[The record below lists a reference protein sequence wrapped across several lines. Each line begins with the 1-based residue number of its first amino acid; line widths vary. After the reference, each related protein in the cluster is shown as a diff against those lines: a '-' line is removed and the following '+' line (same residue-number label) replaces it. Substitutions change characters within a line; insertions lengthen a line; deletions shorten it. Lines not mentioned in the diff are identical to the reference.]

1 MKGEK
6 ADFEEKK
13 TFFPLFFDYFVK
25 ITAKYFVTMNLC
37 LSLWGKSIFCGP
49 LFSYFTPMS
58 SHFLTSLV

>member
-1 MKGEK
+1 MKG
-6 ADFEEKK
+6 KK
-13 TFFPLFFDYFVK
+13 TCFEVKKVFFLIFFDYFAK
-25 ITAKYFVTMNLC
+25 IPAKYFVTMNLC